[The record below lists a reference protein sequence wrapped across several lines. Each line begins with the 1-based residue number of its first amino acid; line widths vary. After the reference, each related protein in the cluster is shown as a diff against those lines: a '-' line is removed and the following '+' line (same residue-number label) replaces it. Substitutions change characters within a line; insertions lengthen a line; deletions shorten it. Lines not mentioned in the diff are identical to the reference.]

1 MTSGSGT
8 VWTLG
13 NASPWGSFPLPMH
26 AKTAVFVD
34 GMYLEVAPI
43 RMMERLTDAARQ
55 VEVGGGDQNTV
66 RSCLDVHDSMQ
77 RVFRL
82 FSCLLIAS
90 QVEDFLLVISEEAAA
105 QGQESGGV
113 VITDPLAGWAHRFVS
128 RRGLGHPSPPL
139 VMEYGM
145 TVGTTR
151 GVGEPLLRGRGL
163 MYTFLGAPVSP
174 TLLRH
179 RLFGLV
185 FHQHTFQWMWRTAAS
200 LPPDDGPS
208 LVADAP

>member
-34 GMYLEVAPI
+34 GVHLEITPI

-55 VEVGGGDQNTV
+55 MDVGGGDEDAV
-66 RSCLDVHDSMQ
+66 RSCLDVHDPMQ

-82 FSCLLIAS
+82 FSRLLVAG
-90 QVEDFLLVISEEAAA
+90 QVEDFWLVISEEAAA
-105 QGQESGGV
+105 QGQEASGV

-128 RRGLGHPSPPL
+128 RRGLGHPSPPF
-139 VMEYGM
+139 VMEHGM
-145 TVGTTR
+145 TVGTMR
-151 GVGEPLLRGRGL
+151 GVGEPLLRCRGL
-163 MYTFLGAPVSP
+163 MHTFLRAPVSP

-185 FHQHTFQWMWRTAAS
+185 FH
-200 LPPDDGPS
+200 
-208 LVADAP
+208 